1 MTAYPRAARLGAS
14 VLLAILA
21 AASLAAC
28 SPNAAPNPGPNQ
40 GGGPAATPTT
50 APGEN
55 QGGPD
60 GGSGDGSGSG
70 GAPNPAPVYPADPE
84 SYAKA
89 AVAAWAAR
97 NLARLD
103 QLEVQGA
110 TLHTMYGCNGCYDIH
125 FVLIG
130 ECDGAAGSSYCLFY
144 NGAGDELRLRLSNPA
159 LGQPRAIGLGS
170 IFDQMSFPSDN
181 KAYAQKALDAWL
193 GRDDVRLKL
202 LTQNLVS
209 ANIDAK
215 GADPHG
221 EWTYATSEGA
231 AGSLYLTWH
240 NPAGHKLTFRFING
254 PAAPTLGPASQHRI
268 TEVIY
273 MP

>member
-28 SPNAAPNPGPNQ
+28 GSNAAPNPGGNQ
-40 GGGPAATPTT
+40 GATASPDTT
-50 APGEN
+50 AGES

-60 GGSGDGSGSG
+60 GGSDGGSG
-70 GAPNPAPVYPADPE
+70 GGGSGPNPAPAYPADPE
-84 SYAKA
+84 SYTKA
-89 AVAAWAAR
+89 AVAAWASR
-97 NLARLD
+97 NIARLD
-103 QLEVQGA
+103 QLEVDNA
-110 TLHTMYGCNGCYDIH
+110 TLHTMYDCNGCYDIH

-144 NGAGDELRLRLSNPA
+144 NGAGDELRLRVSNPA
-159 LGQPRAIGLGS
+159 LGQARAIGTGS
-170 IFDQMSFPSDN
+170 IFDQMTFPSDD

-209 ANIDAK
+209 ANVDAK

-221 EWTYATSEGA
+221 EWTFAGSEGA

-240 NPAGHKLTFRFING
+240 NPAGHKLTFRFTNG

-268 TEVIY
+268 TEIIY